1 MLQHDYLLVI
11 IAQFVDAVTNALR
24 SAVVD
29 HDRASAKEV
38 EDAVGGILD
47 LDPDVAMGLAPDSLV
62 TMMILSGVG
71 DSVAGYVAY
80 SLRRLSGAYETMGD
94 QDKALLR
101 GAQAQAVEESFGCE
115 PDIVPEEFAAL
126 EAELD
131 ASVRPA
137 RP

>member
-1 MLQHDYLLVI
+1 MLQHDYLLEI

-29 HDRASAKEV
+29 H
-38 EDAVGGILD
+38 
-47 LDPDVAMGLAPDSLV
+47 DSLV

-80 SLRRLSGAYETMGD
+80 SLRRLSGAYEAMGD